1 MVKWLSSLIDSN
13 EKELKR
19 LQPLVGAINSLEPDF
34 EKLSDAQLRAKTD
47 EFKARLKDGESQD
60 EILPEAYAAVREA
73 AKRTIKQRHFDVQ
86 LIGGIIL
93 HQGKI
98 AEMKT
103 GEGKTLVATLP
114 LYLNALTGQGC
125 HLVTVNDY
133 LAKRDCHWMGPIY
146 HALGVSVACINAQ
159 QAAGQAAPS
168 YIYDA
173 SYESEDQKWKFLR
186 PITRRQAYEADITYG
201 TNNEFGFDYLRDN
214 MVWDLSQ
221 CVQRPLSYSIVDEVD
236 NILIDEARTPL
247 IISGAAEEATQKY
260 YAFAQ
265 LASRLDKDADY
276 AIEERTRAVHL
287 TEMGMT
293 KMEKMLK
300 HEGLLKAPDLY
311 DPSNY
316 FLTQYMDSALKAH
329 ALFKRDKDYVV
340 KDGQVIIVDEFTGRL
355 MFGRRYS
362 EGLHQA
368 IEAKERVKIQRESVT
383 MATITFQNYFR
394 MYQKLAGMT
403 GTAATEAEE
412 FHKIYNLEV
421 VVIPTNK
428 PLIRTEYPDQIY
440 KDEKSKFAAVAREIK
455 ELYEQKRPVL
465 IGTTS
470 IEKSELLSDLLKK
483 NGIPHQVLNAK
494 HHEKEADIIAQAGQP
509 GAVTVATNMAGRGVD
524 IILGGTA
531 PGYEPYEDLREYI
544 LKETR
549 AFVGDGLA
557 FLNDQKEDMGW
568 SDAYRQRL
576 ADEEKGIRQIQ
587 EQLAPL
593 ITRYYEEF
601 GQEDEVAEG
610 GTEREFELKK
620 IQQMEETL
628 RQSVEDYLREYEGW
642 AQEVE
647 ERLKRKGGEVQ
658 NLGRDALWQKIKGLL
673 SRRTQRE
680 PKQST
685 DLILK
690 KILGA
695 RTQSKEWRP
704 RNRKVVELG
713 GLHIVGTE
721 HHEARRIDN
730 QLRGRAGRQGD
741 PGSSRFY
748 ASMEDEIVRRFG
760 GDRVKGIMQWAGMDE
775 NTPIEH
781 SFATKAMTNSQ
792 VQTEGYHFNIRKHL
806 VEYDDVV
813 NTHREVI
820 YAERKKI
827 LSGADLKANIISM
840 VQDEIKDLVG
850 RHLSGPHLTSPL
862 KGEEE
867 GEGEREKSSLSALLE
882 DVSTV
887 FPLSPQFRSDGLSEL
902 SEKQITE
909 KLTDY
914 ATELYNQRE
923 QELGPQN
930 MRIAERLVMLR
941 VIDRLWMEHLTA
953 MEHLR
958 QGIGLRA
965 VGQEQPLVVYKR
977 EGHAYFEALLASI
990 QHDVA
995 HTIYH
1000 VGVSKEAPQK
1010 KKEAVPVGKRVG
1022 RNDPCPC
1029 GSGKKYKHC
1038 CGK

>member
-1 MVKWLSSLIDSN
+1 MFKWLGSLIDSN
-13 EKELKR
+13 ERELKR
-19 LQPLVGAINSLEPDF
+19 LQTLVDDINSLEPDF
-34 EKLSDAQLRAKTD
+34 EKLSDAELRAKTD
-47 EFKARLKDGESQD
+47 EFKARLKDGESLD

-73 AKRTIKQRHFDVQ
+73 AKRTIRQRHFDVQ
-86 LIGGIIL
+86 LIGGIVL
-93 HQGKI
+93 HQGQI

-114 LYLNALTGQGC
+114 LYLNALSGQGC

-146 HALGVSVACINAQ
+146 HALGMSVAAITAMQTQDNPF
-159 QAAGQAAPS
+159 PS
-168 YIYDA
+168 YIYDPDFDA
-173 SYESEDQKWKFLR
+173 GDAKWKYLR
-186 PITRRQAYEADITYG
+186 PVAYPPNRPQEARRQAYEADITYG

-221 CVQRPLSYSIVDEVD
+221 CVQRPLSYAIVDEVD

-247 IISGAAEEATQKY
+247 IISGAAEEATKKY
-260 YAFAQ
+260 YTFAQ
-265 LASRLDKDADY
+265 LVSRLSKDTDY
-276 AIEERTRAVHL
+276 TIDERTRTANL
-287 TEMGMT
+287 TEIGMN
-293 KMEKMLK
+293 KIEKMLK
-300 HEGLLKAPDLY
+300 REGLLKAPELY

-316 FLTQYMDSALKAH
+316 FLTQYLESALKAH
-329 ALFKRDKDYVV
+329 ALFRRDKDYVV

-412 FHKIYNLEV
+412 LHKIYKLEV

-440 KDEKSKFAAVAREIK
+440 KDEKTKFTAVAREIK
-455 ELYEQKRPVL
+455 QLNDQKRPVL

-470 IEKSELLSDLLKK
+470 IEKSEYLSDLLKR

-494 HHEKEADIIAQAGQP
+494 HHEKEAVIIAQAGRLE
-509 GAVTVATNMAGRGVD
+509 AVTVATNMAGRGVD
-524 IILGGTA
+524 IILGGNPEGRSEA
-531 PGYEPYEDLREYI
+531 EW
-544 LKETR
+544 
-549 AFVGDGLA
+549 
-557 FLNDQKEDMGW
+557 Q
-568 SDAYRQRL
+568 
-576 ADEEKGIRQIQ
+576 EEH
-587 EQLAPL
+587 
-593 ITRYYEEF
+593 
-601 GQEDEVAEG
+601 
-610 GTEREFELKK
+610 
-620 IQQMEETL
+620 
-628 RQSVEDYLREYEGW
+628 
-642 AQEVE
+642 
-647 ERLKRKGGEVQ
+647 
-658 NLGRDALWQKIKGLL
+658 N
-673 SRRTQRE
+673 
-680 PKQST
+680 
-685 DLILK
+685 
-690 KILGA
+690 
-695 RTQSKEWRP
+695 
-704 RNRKVVELG
+704 KVVELG

-730 QLRGRAGRQGD
+730 QLRGRSGRQGD

-748 ASMEDEIVRRFG
+748 ASLEDEIVRRFG
-760 GDRVKGIMQWAGMDE
+760 GNRVKGIMQWAGMDE

-781 SFATKAMTNSQ
+781 SIATKAMTNSQ

-840 VQDEIKDLVG
+840 VQDEIQSLVAKRLSNAG
-850 RHLSGPHLTSPL
+850 YEREEDKQSNLSG
-862 KGEEE
+862 
-867 GEGEREKSSLSALLE
+867 LLE
-882 DVSTV
+882 DVSTI
-887 FPLSPQFRSDGLSEL
+887 FPLPPQFRSDGLSEL
-902 SEKQITE
+902 SDKQITE

-914 ATELYNQRE
+914 AIELYSQRE
-923 QELGPQN
+923 QELGPDN

-995 HTIYH
+995 HTIYR
-1000 VGVSKEAPQK
+1000 VGIAKEAPQK
-1010 KKEAVPVGKRVG
+1010 KKEAVPVGKKVG

>member
-13 EKELKR
+13 ERELRR
-19 LQPLVGAINSLEPDF
+19 LQPLVDDINSLEPDF
-34 EKLSDAQLRAKTD
+34 EKLSDAELRAKTD
-47 EFKARLKDGESQD
+47 EFKTRLKDGESLD
-60 EILPEAYAAVREA
+60 EILAEAYAAVREA

-86 LIGGIIL
+86 LMGGIVL

-98 AEMKT
+98 TEMKT

-146 HALGVSVACINAQ
+146 HALGVSVACINSQ
-159 QAAGQAAPS
+159 QATGQPAPS
-168 YIYDA
+168 YIYDTT
-173 SYESEDQKWKFLR
+173 YESEDKKWNFLR
-186 PITRRQAYEADITYG
+186 PVTRRQAYEADITYG

-221 CVQRPLSYSIVDEVD
+221 CVQRPLNYAIVDEVD

-247 IISGAAEEATQKY
+247 IISGAAEEATQRY
-260 YAFAQ
+260 YTFA
-265 LASRLDKDADY
+265 RLVSPLKRDEDY
-276 AIEERTRAVHL
+276 SIDERTRSVHL
-287 TEMGMT
+287 TEVGMT
-293 KMEKMLK
+293 RMEKMLK
-300 HEGLLKAPDLY
+300 REGLLKAPELY

-316 FLTQYMDSALKAH
+316 FPTQYLESALKAH

-383 MATITFQNYFR
+383 LATITFQNYFR

-403 GTAATEAEE
+403 GTAVTEAEE
-412 FHKIYNLEV
+412 FHKIYKLEV

-440 KDEKSKFAAVAREIK
+440 KDEKTKFAAVAKEIK

-470 IEKSELLSDLLKK
+470 IEKSEYLSELLRK

-494 HHEKEADIIAQAGQP
+494 HHEKEAGIIAQAGRL

-524 IILGGTA
+524 IILGGNPEA
-531 PGYEPYEDLREYI
+531 EKRDPAEW
-544 LKETR
+544 
-549 AFVGDGLA
+549 
-557 FLNDQKEDMGW
+557 Q
-568 SDAYRQRL
+568 
-576 ADEEKGIRQIQ
+576 EEH
-587 EQLAPL
+587 
-593 ITRYYEEF
+593 
-601 GQEDEVAEG
+601 
-610 GTEREFELKK
+610 
-620 IQQMEETL
+620 
-628 RQSVEDYLREYEGW
+628 
-642 AQEVE
+642 
-647 ERLKRKGGEVQ
+647 
-658 NLGRDALWQKIKGLL
+658 N
-673 SRRTQRE
+673 
-680 PKQST
+680 
-685 DLILK
+685 
-690 KILGA
+690 
-695 RTQSKEWRP
+695 
-704 RNRKVVELG
+704 KVVELG

-721 HHEARRIDN
+721 HHEARRVDN

-748 ASMEDEIVRRFG
+748 ASMEDEIIRRFG
-760 GDRVKGIMQWAGMDE
+760 GDRVQGIMQWAGMDE

-781 SFATKAMTNSQ
+781 SIATKAMTNSQ
-792 VQTEGYHFNIRKHL
+792 VKTEGYHFDIRKHL

-813 NTHREVI
+813 NKHREVI

-827 LSGADLKANIISM
+827 LSGADLKANILSM
-840 VQDEIKDLVG
+840 VRDEIQGLVAK
-850 RHLSGPHLTSPL
+850 HLSSPHPTSPL

-867 GEGEREKSSLSALLE
+867 GEDEKEQSNLSGLLE
-882 DVSTV
+882 DVSTI
-887 FPLSPQFRSDGLSEL
+887 FPLPPQFISDGLSEF
-902 SEKQITE
+902 SAQQITE

-914 ATELYNQRE
+914 AIELYNQRE
-923 QELGPQN
+923 QELGPDN
-930 MRIAERLVMLR
+930 MRLAERLVMLR

-953 MEHLR
+953 MEQLR

-990 QHDVA
+990 QHDVV
-995 HTIYH
+995 HSIYH
-1000 VGVSKEAPQK
+1000 VGLAKEAPQK
-1010 KKEAVPVGKRVG
+1010 KKEAVMVGKKVG

>member
-1 MVKWLSSLIDSN
+1 MVKWFSSLFDSN
-13 EKELKR
+13 EKEVR
-19 LQPLVGAINSLEPDF
+19 HLQPLVDHINSLEPDF
-34 EKLSDAQLRAKTD
+34 EKLSDAELRAKTD
-47 EFKARLKDGESQD
+47 EFKARVKDGESLD

-73 AKRTIKQRHFDVQ
+73 AKRTIRQRHFDVQ
-86 LIGGIIL
+86 LVGGIVL

-114 LYLNALTGQGC
+114 LYLNALTEQGC

-159 QAAGQAAPS
+159 QTTDQPAPS
-168 YIYDA
+168 YIYDPG
-173 SYESEDQKWKFLR
+173 YESEDQKWKFLR
-186 PITRRQAYEADITYG
+186 PVTRRQAYEADITYG

-221 CVQRPLSYSIVDEVD
+221 RVQRSLSYAIVDEVD

-265 LASRLDKDADY
+265 LASRLSKDADY
-276 AIEERTRAVHL
+276 TIEERTRAVHL

-293 KMEKMLK
+293 SMEKMLK

-316 FLTQYMDSALKAH
+316 FLTQYLDSALKAH
-329 ALFKRDKDYVV
+329 ALFRRDKDYVV

-383 MATITFQNYFR
+383 LATVTFQNYFR

-403 GTAATEAEE
+403 GTATTEAEE
-412 FHKIYNLEV
+412 FHKIYELEV

-440 KDEKSKFAAVAREIK
+440 KDEKAKFAAVAGEIK
-455 ELYEQKRPVL
+455 QSNEQKRPVL

-470 IEKSELLSDLLKK
+470 IEKSEYLSDLLKR
-483 NGIPHQVLNAK
+483 NGVPHQVLNAK
-494 HHEKEADIIAQAGQP
+494 HHEKEAAIIAQAGRLET
-509 GAVTVATNMAGRGVD
+509 VTVATNMAGRGVD
-524 IILGGTA
+524 IILGGNPEGRDQA
-531 PGYEPYEDLREYI
+531 EW
-544 LKETR
+544 
-549 AFVGDGLA
+549 
-557 FLNDQKEDMGW
+557 QKEH
-568 SDAYRQRL
+568 
-576 ADEEKGIRQIQ
+576 
-587 EQLAPL
+587 
-593 ITRYYEEF
+593 
-601 GQEDEVAEG
+601 
-610 GTEREFELKK
+610 
-620 IQQMEETL
+620 
-628 RQSVEDYLREYEGW
+628 
-642 AQEVE
+642 
-647 ERLKRKGGEVQ
+647 
-658 NLGRDALWQKIKGLL
+658 N
-673 SRRTQRE
+673 
-680 PKQST
+680 
-685 DLILK
+685 
-690 KILGA
+690 
-695 RTQSKEWRP
+695 
-704 RNRKVVELG
+704 KVIELG

-748 ASMEDEIVRRFG
+748 ASLEDEIVRRFG
-760 GDRVKGIMQWAGMDE
+760 GDRVKGLMQWAGMDE

-781 SFATKAMTNSQ
+781 SIATKAMTNSQ

-813 NTHREVI
+813 NKHREVI

-840 VQDEIKDLVG
+840 VQDEIQSLVA
-850 RHLSGPHLTSPL
+850 RRLSNVSNELEEKRSNLSG
-862 KGEEE
+862 
-867 GEGEREKSSLSALLE
+867 LLE
-882 DVSTV
+882 DVSTI
-887 FPLSPQFRSDGLSEL
+887 FPLPPQFRSDGLSEL
-902 SEKQITE
+902 SAQQITE

-914 ATELYNQRE
+914 AIELYTQRE
-923 QELGPQN
+923 QELGPAN

-941 VIDRLWMEHLTA
+941 VIDRLWMEHLTE

-977 EGHAYFEALLASI
+977 EGHASFEALLAGI

-995 HTIYH
+995 HSIYH
-1000 VGVSKEAPQK
+1000 VGIAKEAPK
-1010 KKEAVPVGKRVG
+1010 KKEAVMAGKKVG

-1029 GSGKKYKHC
+1029 GSGKKYKYC

>member
-1 MVKWLSSLIDSN
+1 MIKWLSSLIDSN
-13 EKELKR
+13 EKELRR
-19 LQPLVGAINSLEPDF
+19 LQPLVDHINSLEPEF
-34 EKLSDAQLRAKTD
+34 EKLSDAELRAKTD
-47 EFKARLKDGESQD
+47 EFKTRLKDGESPD
-60 EILPEAYAAVREA
+60 GILPEAYAAVREA
-73 AKRTIKQRHFDVQ
+73 AKRTIRQRHFDVQ
-86 LIGGIIL
+86 LVGGIVL

-114 LYLNALTGQGC
+114 LYLNALAGEGC

-133 LAKRDCHWMGPIY
+133 LAKRDCHWMGSIY
-146 HALGVSVACINAQ
+146 STLGVSVACINAQ
-159 QAAGQAAPS
+159 QTAGQAAPS
-168 YIYDA
+168 YIYDL

-221 CVQRPLSYSIVDEVD
+221 CVQRPLTYAIVDEVD

-247 IISGAAEEATQKY
+247 IISGPAEEATQKY
-260 YAFAQ
+260 YAFAR
-265 LASRLDKDADY
+265 LASRLDRDADY
-276 AIEERTRAVHL
+276 TIEERTRAVHL
-287 TEMGMT
+287 TETGMT
-293 KMEKMLK
+293 RMEKMLK

-316 FLTQYMDSALKAH
+316 FLTQYLESALKAH

-394 MYQKLAGMT
+394 MYQKLSGMT
-403 GTAATEAEE
+403 GTAVTEAEE
-412 FHKIYNLEV
+412 FYKIYNLEV

-428 PLIRTEYPDQIY
+428 PLIRAEYPDQIY
-440 KDEKSKFAAVAREIK
+440 KDERSKFAAVTREIK
-455 ELYEQKRPVL
+455 EFYEQKRPVL

-470 IEKSELLSDLLKK
+470 IEKSEYLSDLLKRS
-483 NGIPHQVLNAK
+483 GVPHQVLNAK
-494 HHEKEADIIAQAGQP
+494 NHEKEAVVIAQAGHL

-524 IILGGTA
+524 IILGGN
-531 PGYEPYEDLREYI
+531 PE
-544 LKETR
+544 
-549 AFVGDGLA
+549 
-557 FLNDQKEDMGW
+557 
-568 SDAYRQRL
+568 
-576 ADEEKGIRQIQ
+576 
-587 EQLAPL
+587 
-593 ITRYYEEF
+593 
-601 GQEDEVAEG
+601 
-610 GTEREFELKK
+610 
-620 IQQMEETL
+620 
-628 RQSVEDYLREYEGW
+628 
-642 AQEVE
+642 
-647 ERLKRKGGEVQ
+647 
-658 NLGRDALWQKIKGLL
+658 GRDAAEWQG
-673 SRRTQRE
+673 
-680 PKQST
+680 
-685 DLILK
+685 DH
-690 KILGA
+690 
-695 RTQSKEWRP
+695 
-704 RNRKVVELG
+704 NKVVELG

-748 ASMEDEIVRRFG
+748 ASMEDEIIRRFG
-760 GDRVKGIMQWAGMDE
+760 GDRVKGLMQWAGMDE

-781 SFATKAMTNSQ
+781 SFANKAMTNSQ

-827 LSGADLKANIISM
+827 LSGADLKANILSM
-840 VQDEIKDLVG
+840 VRDEIQELVA
-850 RHLSGPHLTSPL
+850 RHLNNPNMGSPL

-867 GEGEREKSSLSALLE
+867 GEGELKKSSLSALLE

-887 FPLSPQFRSDGLSEL
+887 FPLPPQFRSDGFSEL
-902 SEKQITE
+902 SDKQIVE
-909 KLTDY
+909 KLADY
-914 ATELYNQRE
+914 ATELYGQRE
-923 QELGPQN
+923 QELGSEN

-995 HTIYH
+995 HTIYQ
-1000 VGVSKEAPQK
+1000 EDWA
-1010 KKEAVPVGKRVG
+1010 E
-1022 RNDPCPC
+1022 
-1029 GSGKKYKHC
+1029 
-1038 CGK
+1038 

>member
-34 EKLSDAQLRAKTD
+34 EKLSDAELRAKTD
-47 EFKARLKDGESQD
+47 EFKARLKDGENLD

-86 LIGGIIL
+86 LIGGIVL

-114 LYLNALTGQGC
+114 VYLNALTGQGC

-133 LAKRDCHWMGPIY
+133 LAKRDCYWMGPVY
-146 HALGVSVACINAQ
+146 NVLGVSVACINAQ
-159 QAAGQAAPS
+159 QAAGQSAPS
-168 YIYDA
+168 YIYDP

-221 CVQRPLSYSIVDEVD
+221 CVQRPLAYAIVDEVD

-265 LASRLDKDADY
+265 LASRLSKDADY
-276 AIEERTRAVHL
+276 TMEERTRAVHL
-287 TEMGMT
+287 TEMGMN

-316 FLTQYMDSALKAH
+316 FLTQYLDSALKAH
-329 ALFKRDKDYVV
+329 ALFRRDKDYVV

-383 MATITFQNYFR
+383 LATITFQNYFR

-412 FHKIYNLEV
+412 FHKIYELEV
-421 VVIPTNK
+421 LVIPTNK
-428 PLIRTEYPDQIY
+428 PLIRSEYPDQIY

-455 ELYEQKRPVL
+455 QSNDQKRPAL

-470 IEKSELLSDLLKK
+470 IEKSEYLSDLLKR
-483 NGIPHQVLNAK
+483 NGIAHQVLNAK
-494 HHEKEADIIAQAGQP
+494 NHEKEAVIIAQAGRL

-524 IILGGTA
+524 IILGGN
-531 PGYEPYEDLREYI
+531 PEGRDPVEW
-544 LKETR
+544 
-549 AFVGDGLA
+549 
-557 FLNDQKEDMGW
+557 QKEHSM
-568 SDAYRQRL
+568 
-576 ADEEKGIRQIQ
+576 
-587 EQLAPL
+587 
-593 ITRYYEEF
+593 
-601 GQEDEVAEG
+601 
-610 GTEREFELKK
+610 
-620 IQQMEETL
+620 
-628 RQSVEDYLREYEGW
+628 
-642 AQEVE
+642 
-647 ERLKRKGGEVQ
+647 
-658 NLGRDALWQKIKGLL
+658 
-673 SRRTQRE
+673 
-680 PKQST
+680 
-685 DLILK
+685 
-690 KILGA
+690 
-695 RTQSKEWRP
+695 
-704 RNRKVVELG
+704 VVELG

-813 NTHREVI
+813 NRHREVI

-827 LSGADLKANIISM
+827 LSGADLKANITSM
-840 VQDEIKDLVG
+840 VQDEIQGLVA
-850 RHLSGPHLTSPL
+850 RRLSNVSYERA
-862 KGEEE
+862 EEKQSNLA
-867 GEGEREKSSLSALLE
+867 GLLE
-882 DVSTV
+882 DVSII
-887 FPLSPQFRSDGLSEL
+887 FPLPPQFRSDGLSEL
-902 SEKQITE
+902 SAQQIKE

-914 ATELYNQRE
+914 AIELYTQRE
-923 QELGPQN
+923 QELGPDN
-930 MRIAERLVMLR
+930 MRIGERLVMLR
-941 VIDRLWMEHLTA
+941 VIDRLWMEHLTE

-977 EGHAYFEALLASI
+977 EGHASFEALLAGI

-995 HTIYH
+995 HSIYH
-1000 VGVSKEAPQK
+1000 VGLAKKAPQTR
-1010 KKEAVPVGKRVG
+1010 KETVPVGKRVG

>member
-1 MVKWLSSLIDSN
+1 MLKWLSNLIDSN

-19 LQPLVGAINSLEPDF
+19 LQPLMSQINSLEPEF
-34 EKLSDAQLRAKTD
+34 EKLTDDELRAKTD
-47 EFKARLKDGESQD
+47 EFKARLTDGEDLD

-73 AKRTIKQRHFDVQ
+73 AKRTIRQRHFDVQ
-86 LIGGIIL
+86 LMGGIVL

-114 LYLNALTGQGC
+114 LYLNALTGQGS

-133 LAKRDCHWMGPIY
+133 LARRDCHWMGPVY
-146 HALGVSVACINAQ
+146 HALGVSVAAITAMQTPDNPF
-159 QAAGQAAPS
+159 PS
-168 YIYDA
+168 YIYNPDLD
-173 SYESEDQKWKFLR
+173 SGDPKWKNLH
-186 PITRRQAYEADITYG
+186 PIPYPPNQPQKARHQAYEAGITYG

-221 CVQRPLSYSIVDEVD
+221 CVQRPLNYAIVDEVD

-247 IISGAAEEATQKY
+247 IISGAAEEATKRY
-260 YAFAQ
+260 YTFAH
-265 LASRLDKDADY
+265 LVEHLKKDEDY
-276 AIEERTRAVHL
+276 SIDERTRTATL
-287 TEMGMT
+287 TEIGMT
-293 KMEKMLK
+293 RIEKMLK
-300 HEGLLKAPDLY
+300 REGLLKAPDLY

-316 FLTQYMDSALKAH
+316 FLTQYLESALKAR
-329 ALFKRDKDYVV
+329 ALFKRDRDYVV

-383 MATITFQNYFR
+383 LATITFQNYFR
-394 MYQKLAGMT
+394 LYQKLAGMT

-412 FHKIYNLEV
+412 FHKIYKLEV
-421 VVIPTNK
+421 VIIPTNK

-440 KDEKSKFAAVAREIK
+440 KDEKTKFAAVAREIK
-455 ELYEQKRPVL
+455 QLNDQRRPVL

-470 IEKSELLSDLLKK
+470 IEKSEDLSDLLRR

-494 HHEKEADIIAQAGQP
+494 NHEKEAAIIAQAGSL

-524 IILGGTA
+524 IILGGNPEGRGEA
-531 PGYEPYEDLREYI
+531 EW
-544 LKETR
+544 
-549 AFVGDGLA
+549 
-557 FLNDQKEDMGW
+557 Q
-568 SDAYRQRL
+568 
-576 ADEEKGIRQIQ
+576 EEH
-587 EQLAPL
+587 
-593 ITRYYEEF
+593 
-601 GQEDEVAEG
+601 
-610 GTEREFELKK
+610 
-620 IQQMEETL
+620 
-628 RQSVEDYLREYEGW
+628 
-642 AQEVE
+642 
-647 ERLKRKGGEVQ
+647 
-658 NLGRDALWQKIKGLL
+658 N
-673 SRRTQRE
+673 
-680 PKQST
+680 
-685 DLILK
+685 
-690 KILGA
+690 
-695 RTQSKEWRP
+695 
-704 RNRKVVELG
+704 KVVELD

-748 ASMEDEIVRRFG
+748 ASLEDEILRRFG
-760 GDRVKGIMQWAGMDE
+760 GERVKGVMQWAGMDE

-781 SFATKAMTNSQ
+781 PFATKAVTNSQ

-806 VEYDDVV
+806 VEYDDVI
-813 NTHREVI
+813 NKHREVI
-820 YAERKKI
+820 YAERRKI

-840 VQDEIKDLVG
+840 VQDEIQSLVA
-850 RHLSGPHLTSPL
+850 RRLSSVSYEQEEEQSNLSG
-862 KGEEE
+862 
-867 GEGEREKSSLSALLE
+867 LLE
-882 DVSTV
+882 DVSTI
-887 FPLSPQFRSDGLSEL
+887 FPLPPQFRSDGLSEL
-902 SEKQITE
+902 SAKQITE
-909 KLTDY
+909 KFTDY

-923 QELGPQN
+923 QELGPDN
-930 MRIAERLVMLR
+930 MRVAERLVMLR
-941 VIDRLWMEHLTA
+941 VIDRLWMDHLTD

-965 VGQEQPLVVYKR
+965 VGQEQPLIVYKR
-977 EGHAYFEALLASI
+977 EGHASFEALLAGI

-995 HTIYH
+995 HTIYR
-1000 VGVSKEAPQK
+1000 VGIAKEAPK
-1010 KKEAVPVGKRVG
+1010 KKEAVMVGKKVG